1 MCHKTPLLFGLIY
14 NCLCAQRIADNILDV
29 LQSQLRGLDKT
40 YERVLKQIHER
51 PEQLQELAQKYLM
64 RVFYAIRPLTTI
76 ELQHVIAIEWPESKK
91 IQPIYEIEIIF
102 ESC

>member
-40 YERVLKQIHER
+40 YDRVLKQIHER

-64 RVFYAIRPLTTI
+64 WVFYAIRPLTTI

-91 IQPIYEIEIIF
+91 I
-102 ESC
+102 